1 MMLDIKFIRE
11 NPDIV
16 KKSCENRGA
25 PIDIDALLKLDKNYR
40 EILQKAEKLKYQR
53 NTINQEINQLKKAG
67 KSAAARIKQAKEI
80 PSKLAKLEN
89 QLKKT
94 KDKILSTVLII
105 PNIPEPSVPI
115 GADEKDNKE
124 IKKWGMPPKFDFE
137 IKPHWEIG
145 KNLDILDIPRS
156 IKLAGAGFYVFK
168 GPGARLERALI
179 NFFLDYHNK
188 DGYVELSPPI
198 LVNEKTM
205 TGTAQLPKFEQDL
218 YKTREG
224 LYLIP
229 TAEVPLTN
237 MHQDEILDV
246 EELPKYYCAYTP
258 CFRTEAG
265 RHGTE
270 TRGIFRLH
278 QFDKVE
284 MVKICHPNHSEKE
297 LEDMRKRAEEML
309 ELLKIPYKTKL
320 LCTGDMGFAASKTY
334 DIECWSPFQSRYL
347 EVSSCSNCRDFQAR
361 RMNTRFR
368 TAEGNKFVHTLNGSG
383 LALPRLMISILEC
396 CQQKDGSVRIPDV
409 LQPYMN
415 GLKKIE
421 KK

>member
-1 MMLDIKFIRE
+1 MLDLKFIRE
-11 NPDIV
+11 TPNII
-16 KKSCENRGA
+16 KKACKDRGTQ
-25 PIDIDALLKLDKNYR
+25 IDINAILKLDKSYR
-40 EILQKAEKLKYQR
+40 ESLQKAEKLKHQR
-53 NTINQEINQLKKAG
+53 NIINQEINKLKKAG
-67 KSAAARIKQAKEI
+67 KSAAAKIKEAKVL
-80 PSKLAKLEN
+80 PSKLTKLED

-94 KDKILSTVLII
+94 REKILSVVLTI
-105 PNIPEPSVPI
+105 PNIPDKSVPV
-115 GADEKDNKE
+115 GVDEKDNKE
-124 IKKWGMPPKFDFE
+124 IKKSGKLPKFDFE
-137 IKPHWEIG
+137 VKPHWEIG

-168 GPGARLERALI
+168 GMGAQLERALI

-188 DGYVELSPPI
+188 DGYTEIVPPI
-198 LVNEKTM
+198 LVNAKTM
-205 TGTAQLPKFEQDL
+205 LGTGNLPKFEQDL
-218 YKTREG
+218 YKTNEG

-229 TAEVPLTN
+229 TAEVSLTN
-237 MHQDEILDV
+237 LHQDEILNV

-284 MVKICHPNHSEKE
+284 MVKICHPEHSWKE
-297 LEDMRKRAEEML
+297 LEDMRQRAEKLLEM
-309 ELLKIPYKTKL
+309 LKIPYKTSI
-320 LCTGDMGFAASKTY
+320 LCTGDMGFASAKTY
-334 DIECWSPFQSRYL
+334 DLECWSPYQGKYL
-347 EVSSCSNCRDFQAR
+347 EVSSCSNCTDFQAR

-368 TAEGNKFVHTLNGSG
+368 TQEGNKFVHTLNGSG

-396 CQQKDGSVRIPDV
+396 NQQKDGSVKIPEV

-421 KK
+421 AKK

>member
-1 MMLDIKFIRE
+1 MIDIKFIRE

-16 KKSCENRGA
+16 KQACKDRGA
-25 PIDIDALLKLDKNYR
+25 EIDINSLLKLDKTYLKT
-40 EILQKAEKLKYQR
+40 LQTAEKLKHKR
-53 NTINQEINQLKKAG
+53 NTINQEINKLKKAG
-67 KSAAARIKQAKEI
+67 KTAAAKIKEAKEI
-80 PSKLAKLEN
+80 PKKLAKLEE

-94 KDKILSTVLII
+94 KEKILSVVLII
-105 PNIPEPSVPI
+105 PNIPDKSVPK
-115 GADEKDNKE
+115 GVDEKDNKE
-124 IKKWGMPPKFDFE
+124 IKKSGKLPKFDFE

-145 KNLDILDIPRS
+145 KDLDIIDIPSS

-168 GPGARLERALI
+168 GLGAQLERALI
-179 NFFLDYHNK
+179 NFFLDYHVK
-188 DGYVELSPPI
+188 DGYIECFPPI

-205 TGTAQLPKFEQDL
+205 TGTAQLPKFEEDL

-237 MHQDEILDV
+237 LHQDEILNV

-265 RHGTE
+265 KHGTE
-270 TRGIFRLH
+270 TRGIYRLH

-284 MVKICHPNHSEKE
+284 MVKICHPDHSDKE
-297 LEDMRKRAEEML
+297 LEDMRQRAEKLL
-309 ELLKIPYKTKL
+309 ELLKIPYKTLL
-320 LCTGDMGFAASKTY
+320 LCTGDMGFAAAKTY
-334 DIECWSPFQSRYL
+334 DIEVWSPYQNKYL
-347 EVSSCSNCRDFQAR
+347 ETSSCSNCKDFQAR

-368 TAEGNKFVHTLNGSG
+368 TQEGNKFVHTLNGSG

-396 CQQKDGSVRIPDV
+396 YQDKDGSVRIPEV

-421 KK
+421 AKK